1 MSGLVPKQHFSEFK
15 RVVRSILLNEGKVF
29 PLFKGYIPPWRR
41 CLFAIGSIL
50 DHANY
55 KTIVWGSGFRE
66 FTSKYRHSK
75 ILAVRGKLSLDILPS
90 KMDKKNI
97 ALGDPALLLPLIYHS
112 QSKKKVKVGIVPHF
126 VDYAFSLIIM
136 LINTILLMFVLM
148 MSKVL

>member
-1 MSGLVPKQHFSEFK
+1 MKFKVYWWKDEANFGDVASQYLCEKLIGDTVVWASPQTTFFSEFK

-75 ILAVRGKLSLDILPS
+75 ILAVRGKLSLDSYIP
-90 KMDKKNI
+90 
-97 ALGDPALLLPLIYHS
+97 
-112 QSKKKVKVGIVPHF
+112 
-126 VDYAFSLIIM
+126 FSIKEKSEGRDSSS
-136 LINTILLMFVLM
+136 FC
-148 MSKVL
+148 